1 MIFCFILLILLTIFQ
16 LFGIFGTFRD
26 KEYGG
31 TVFFCLMT
39 ILCMIML
46 FGLIDAMKRQNEQIV
61 EYYFPADHYKL
72 EQIVTIRNEKSAIGS
87 DTLVTTK
94 CDTTYRITGIE
105 PIVWKNNHY
114 DRKYYTKEEYDN
126 R

>member
-1 MIFCFILLILLTIFQ
+1 MIFCFILLIFLTIFQ

-39 ILCMIML
+39 VLCVIML
-46 FGLIDAMKRQNEQIV
+46 CGIIDAMKRQNEQVV
-61 EYYFPADHYKL
+61 EYYFPADHYKI
-72 EQIVTIRNEKSAIGS
+72 EQIVTVRNEKSAIGS